1 MIRNKSYLFVLLPF
15 LVSLIHA
22 ASKPNVLF
30 IAVDDLN
37 DYISPLDG
45 HPGIQTPHFDRLAK
59 RSVTF
64 ANAHCAAPACHPSR
78 VAVMTGVHP
87 VESGIYRNMFG
98 AHGPRWRHESP
109 VLKEAVVLS
118 QHFRN
123 NGYRALG
130 GGKIFHTLQWTPGDS
145 QNDPGAWDGY
155 RGDPLDP
162 ISADWPRPR

>member
-1 MIRNKSYLFVLLPF
+1 MKHIITTLLTVLCMGQTQVDAVPKSR
-15 LVSLIHA
+15 
-22 ASKPNVLF
+22 PNVLF
-30 IAVDDLN
+30 IAIDDLN
-37 DYISPLDG
+37 DYISPLDN
-45 HPGIQTPHFDRLAK
+45 HPGVRTPHFDRLAK
-59 RSVTF
+59 RSVNF

-87 VESGIYRNMFG
+87 VRSGIYRNMFG

-109 VLKEAVVLS
+109 VLEKAVVLS
-118 QHFRN
+118 QHFRD

-145 QNDPGAWDGY
+145 QNDPDAWDAY

-162 ISADWPRPR
+162 ISADW